1 MKINN
6 KEVKMVI
13 FDLDGTLLDSLF
25 IWKQV
30 DINFFK
36 KRNILMPDDYTDKI
50 AHMGLKKASHYTK
63 ERFNLKESPEE
74 IVKEWEEEVVE
85 QYRHQVKLK
94 PYAKELLELLKNK
107 GCILNVATASQ
118 ECCYIPCLKNNNIYH
133 YFKQITDVKE
143 YNEGKNS
150 PRIYLDIAKNNNV
163 SPEEVLVIEDI
174 VIALNSAK
182 KGNFITCAI
191 YDKICNE
198 EELKKE
204 ISDIYITTF
213 LDLIN
218 LIKKEDEYE
227 QD

>member
-6 KEVKMVI
+6 KEIKMII
-13 FDLDGTLLDSLF
+13 FDLDGTLLDSLS

-30 DINFFK
+30 DINFFN
-36 KRNILMPDDYTDKI
+36 KRNLLMPDDYTDKI
-50 AHMGLKKASHYTK
+50 AHMGLEKASIYTK
-63 ERFNLKESPEE
+63 ERFNLSDSPEE
-74 IVKEWEEEVVE
+74 IVKEWENEVIE
-85 QYRHQVKLK
+85 QYMHQVRLK
-94 PYAKELLELLKNK
+94 PYAKELLELAKRQ

-118 ECCYIPCLKNNNIYH
+118 ECCYVPCLKNNNVYH

-150 PRIYLDIAKNNNV
+150 PKIYLDIAKKNNV

-174 VIALNSAK
+174 VTALNSAK
-182 KGNFITCAI
+182 KGNFNTCAI
-191 YDKICNE
+191 YDKTCKDE
-198 EELKKE
+198 ETKKE

-218 LIKKEDEYE
+218 LINKED
-227 QD
+227 